1 MSRIIKILLTVSLVI
16 LFLPFLVVN
25 ARSSDPGFNGQ
36 NINAQDYDRYSSP
49 VRSNLIRLDS
59 GWMILHV
66 DDQQIVRAVYYDE
79 SYMMQ
84 RKVEITDG
92 LPLFGGFY
100 AGTDGFY
107 YIVSG
112 QNNKEESADTEC
124 FRVTKYDTDWR
135 RIGYASLCGCNT
147 VRPFYCGSCRMAQ
160 AGKYLL
166 VHTCHTMYTAAD
178 GLNHQSN
185 ITFQVDTAEMTVTD
199 FRCEVE
205 GGSSGSVSHSMNQY
219 VIADDD
225 HMVTLDQGD
234 GYPRSAVL
242 FRYRNPVSS
251 GTFRTGEVNADG
263 VQLRGFA
270 GATGT
275 NNPNASLGGLAASS
289 THYLAA
295 GSSTR
300 QESLSQKTRNIFV
313 AAADKENIQNK
324 EIYWLTDMEETGVNS
339 LAAPKLVDLKNDTY
353 MVMWSDFGYY
363 HSFGYP
369 ANVYWTILDHEG
381 KQLTDIITG
390 RGIMSDCDPAVH
402 DNKVIWYTCYLNA
415 VTFHVID
422 LSTQTLTMFQAKTP
436 DWTEVTDIIVDSTDV
451 YISLGETYDMWPEP
465 EPQDADD
472 AAIYYKSMDPSIAFC
487 DGTDRIKAVSVGK
500 TVIRLFTAN
509 GVYRDIDF
517 TVVPKTDDITFGTL
531 NTVMNTG
538 ETQIWTVTVSPEEA
552 QPYLRYISS
561 DPSVISISPDG
572 VLTAL
577 KPGTAKVTA
586 CVSDI
591 GPSRK
596 YAITVKGRPAPESVS
611 LDRTSLEMATETDT
625 KLTAAVRPS
634 GADQTVTW
642 TSSDDNIARV
652 DSAGKV
658 TALRY
663 GTVTITAASKA
674 DHSLTASC
682 TIQTRFY
689 DVNDSSKYYYK
700 PVYWAADNGITTG
713 YDRVYFGPQQNCT
726 RRELSIFLWRL
737 AGKPA
742 ASGSLP
748 FSDTG
753 KYAKTTDSY
762 KAILWCYTNGIV
774 KGYSDGTFKPDNP
787 IVRKDTMIMLY
798 RLAGKPAVSGTLKF
812 PDARALGYGPETDTY
827 RAIVWG
833 TQLEITKGYSDGSFK
848 PLANC
853 LREHIVTFVYRFDS
867 ASSVSLQKRNHFS
880 RM

>member
-205 GGSSGSVSHSMNQY
+205 GGSSGYVSHSMNQY

-700 PVYWAADNGITTG
+700 PVY
-713 YDRVYFGPQQNCT
+713 
-726 RRELSIFLWRL
+726 
-737 AGKPA
+737 
-742 ASGSLP
+742 
-748 FSDTG
+748 
-753 KYAKTTDSY
+753 
-762 KAILWCYTNGIV
+762 
-774 KGYSDGTFKPDNP
+774 
-787 IVRKDTMIMLY
+787 
-798 RLAGKPAVSGTLKF
+798 
-812 PDARALGYGPETDTY
+812 
-827 RAIVWG
+827 
-833 TQLEITKGYSDGSFK
+833 
-848 PLANC
+848 
-853 LREHIVTFVYRFDS
+853 
-867 ASSVSLQKRNHFS
+867 
-880 RM
+880 

>member
-1 MSRIIKILLTVSLVI
+1 MITSLVI
-16 LFLPFLVVN
+16 LFLPFLEVN
-25 ARSSDPGFNGQ
+25 ARSSDPGFAGD
-36 NINAQDYDRYSSP
+36 NINAQDYDLFDSP

-66 DDQQIVRAVYYDE
+66 DDQQIIRAVYYDD

-112 QNNKEESADTEC
+112 QNNMEESADMEC
-124 FRVTKYDTDWR
+124 FRVTKYDTDWN
-135 RIGYASLCGCNT
+135 RIGYASLSDCNT

-160 AGKYLL
+160 EGKYLL
-166 VHTCHTMYTAAD
+166 VHTCHTMYKTAD

-199 FRCEVE
+199 SR
-205 GGSSGSVSHSMNQY
+205 GGFGDSPGYVSHSMNQY

-242 FRYRNPVSS
+242 FRYRNTVSS
-251 GTFRTGEVNADG
+251 GTFRIGGGTAEG
-263 VQLRGFA
+263 VHLRGFA
-270 GATGT
+270 GSTGT
-275 NNPNASLGGLAASS
+275 NNTNASLGGLAASS

-295 GSSTR
+295 GNSTR

-313 AAADKENIQNK
+313 AAADQENIQNK
-324 EIYWLTDMEETGVNS
+324 EVYWLTGMEETGVNS
-339 LAAPKLVDLKNDTY
+339 LTAPKLVDLKNDTY
-353 MVMWSDFGYY
+353 MIMWSDFGWY

-369 ANVYWTILDHEG
+369 ANVYWTIIDHEG
-381 KQLTDIITG
+381 KPLTDVITG

-451 YISLGETYDMWPEP
+451 YIGLDETYGMWPEIEP
-465 EPQDADD
+465 EDADD
-472 AAIYYKSMDPSIAFC
+472 AAVYGKSMDPSVAIA
-487 DGTDRIKAVSVGK
+487 DGCEGILPVSVGK

-509 GVYRDIDF
+509 GVNKDIHV

-538 ETQIWTVTVSPEEA
+538 ETQTWTVTVSPEEA

-561 DPSVISISPDG
+561 DPSVITISPDG
-572 VLTAL
+572 VLKAL
-577 KPGTAKVTA
+577 RPGTAKVKA
-586 CVSDI
+586 CVSDV

-596 YAITVKGRPAPESVS
+596 YTITVKGKPSPESIS
-611 LDRTSLEMATETDT
+611 LARTSLEMATETNT
-625 KLTAAVRPS
+625 KLTATIQPS
-634 GADQTVTW
+634 GADQSVTW
-642 TSSDDNIARV
+642 TSSDESIARV

-663 GTVTITAASKA
+663 GKVTITAASKA
-674 DHSLTASC
+674 DSSLRASC

-700 PVYWAADNGITTG
+700 PVYWAADSGITTG
-713 YDRVYFGPQQNCT
+713 YDKVYFGPRQNCT

-742 ASGSLP
+742 VSGSLP

-774 KGYSDGTFKPDNP
+774 KGYSDGTFRPDNP

-798 RLAGKPAVSGTLKF
+798 RLAGKPSVSGSLKF
-812 PDARALGYGPETDTY
+812 PDARSLGYGPETDTY
-827 RAIVWG
+827 KSIVWG
-833 TQLEITKGYSDGSFK
+833 TQNGITNGYADSSFK